1 MVLRLVG
8 TLNACGLV
16 VFAAM
21 VGKLLPLIL
30 VLHTKHSSIIG
41 LPSLSRTFLSTS
53 ILVGLLT

>member
-21 VGKLLPLIL
+21 VGKFLPLIL
-30 VLHTKHSSIIG
+30 RYETFFYFIG
-41 LPSLSRTFLSTS
+41 LLSLPRTFLSTS
-53 ILVGLLT
+53 VLVGLLT